1 MASSPYPFL
10 PPVPPG
16 PPALDLILVA
26 TQGRVVALR
35 KSDGVELWRTRLPG
49 MAYFVT
55 LLVDPPHAFA
65 HARGEIHCLDLAS
78 GQIIWSNNLPGCGYH
93 LASLAIAGSSAP
105 DSGTIAAIMAQQQ
118 QSASAAT

>member
-10 PPVPPG
+10 PPVPPAL
-16 PPALDLILVA
+16 PAPDLLLIA
-26 TQGRVVALR
+26 TKGLVVALR
-35 KSDGVELWRTRLPG
+35 KSDGRELWRTRLPG

-65 HARGEIHCLDLAS
+65 HTRGEVHCLDLAS
-78 GQIIWSNNLPGCGYH
+78 GQIIWTNNLPNTGYH

-105 DSGTIAAIMAQQQ
+105 DSAAIAAIIAQQQ
-118 QSASAAT
+118 QAAAAT

>member
-10 PPVPPG
+10 PPAPPA

-26 TQGRVVALR
+26 TQGLVVALR
-35 KSDGVELWRTRLPG
+35 KSDGIELWRTRLPG
-49 MAYFVT
+49 MAFFVT
-55 LLVDPPHAFA
+55 ILVDPPHAFA
-65 HARGEIHCLDLAS
+65 HTRGELHCLDLAS
-78 GQIIWSNNLPGCGYH
+78 GHIIWTNNLPSTGYN
-93 LASLAIAGSSAP
+93 LASLAITGSSAP